1 MGQKLKRDFKERQRA
16 RIEKETLKSNSSIE
30 PEENKL
36 KHNDDYRGKIVHDK
50 DRFQDKVHEK
60 VSKRSAET
68 ELNGKTS
75 KRNARYRASDKDSVA
90 SVAETEGVSQKEIGK
105 ADYITEVKDGK
116 IYDPLGKD
124 LDNDGII
131 DRYDN
136 DFRDSD
142 YFESTYDVDDNLHKK
157 DEFFG
162 SPSKSHEAKKRKY
175 KRKNYT
181 ENLYTRKKEDVSKE
195 NKPED
200 KKTGKDAAS
209 EKVHSSLS
217 KEQRKKLKKD
227 IVKVSALSGLA
238 KGSETVRDY
247 LSHGS
252 DENQGVEAGEKTAD
266 TSSKLIHGIKN
277 YSDKKRAKKG
287 YDLTNKDYKI
297 RKRKSKLEFRD
308 AKEELKK
315 TQEYQKANNFK
326 RFQKRKQMKDSIKRQ
341 NKSRLRDRI
350 KEGLIGS
357 LKSSKEVILRKAKG
371 LMIIF
376 IGLIILGTFF
386 INFAGTGM
394 TGFMN
399 STSSV
404 LTTSY
409 LSKPNVLN
417 EINQNFS
424 AMESELQNEVDHVK
438 ENYPGYD
445 EYILNN
451 TEYIGHNVHELLS
464 YITSRCGEVKNV
476 SEVSS
481 VLNELFKSMYD
492 LEYKEEVEIRYRTV
506 TETYTDED
514 GNEYTESHEEPY
526 EYKKLIVTLHKR
538 EMDSIIREV
547 FANYPD
553 NLKHYEA
560 LFLAQGNMGEA
571 FGNSDLIASNGGIG
585 GGKEY
590 EASTEVQKKI
600 VNAAYITPSPGA
612 GWCAMWVSQVYQ
624 NAGLGYIGGNACDMY
639 RNYTFTSDKSKLKV
653 GMLVAVE
660 SSSSGSTAGLTYGH
674 VGIYIGDGKVIDNIG
689 RIRVTTLD
697 DWIASFCQHHPVGF
711 GFPPNVNR

>member
-1 MGQKLKRDFKERQRA
+1 MQ
-16 RIEKETLKSNSSIE
+16 SNGSIE

-75 KRNARYRASDKDSVA
+75 KRNARYRSP
-90 SVAETEGVSQKEIGK
+90 ETGSVSQEEIGK
-105 ADYITEVKDGK
+105 ADYDTEVKDGK

-142 YFESTYDVDDNLHKK
+142 YFESTYDVEDNLHHKAEDTKGFSTSQKAQKK
-157 DEFFG
+157 N
-162 SPSKSHEAKKRKY
+162 Y
-175 KRKNYT
+175 KRKIIPISSIPEKRT
-181 ENLYTRKKEDVSKE
+181 KKPKRKRLTIKSGKEAILDRE
-195 NKPED
+195 
-200 KKTGKDAAS
+200 KKNR
-209 EKVHSSLS
+209 LS
-217 KEQRKKLKKD
+217 KEQERTFRDKAS
-227 IVKVSALSGLA
+227 KVSALSGLA

-252 DENQGVEAGEKTAD
+252 DENQGVEAGEKQPTQAQNLFMALR
-266 TSSKLIHGIKN
+266 TIQIRKEQ
-277 YSDKKRAKKG
+277 KG

-464 YITSRCGEVKNV
+464 YITSR
-476 SEVSS
+476 S
-481 VLNELFKSMYD
+481 
-492 LEYKEEVEIRYRTV
+492 KECIR
-506 TETYTDED
+506 
-514 GNEYTESHEEPY
+514 
-526 EYKKLIVTLHKR
+526 
-538 EMDSIIREV
+538 
-547 FANYPD
+547 
-553 NLKHYEA
+553 
-560 LFLAQGNMGEA
+560 
-571 FGNSDLIASNGGIG
+571 
-585 GGKEY
+585 
-590 EASTEVQKKI
+590 
-600 VNAAYITPSPGA
+600 
-612 GWCAMWVSQVYQ
+612 
-624 NAGLGYIGGNACDMY
+624 
-639 RNYTFTSDKSKLKV
+639 SKLCIK
-653 GMLVAVE
+653 
-660 SSSSGSTAGLTYGH
+660 
-674 VGIYIGDGKVIDNIG
+674 
-689 RIRVTTLD
+689 
-697 DWIASFCQHHPVGF
+697 
-711 GFPPNVNR
+711 

>member
-1 MGQKLKRDFKERQRA
+1 MGKKLKKDFKERQRA
-16 RIEKETLKSNSSIE
+16 RIEKERLQSNSSIE

-36 KHNDDYRGKIVHDK
+36 KHNDDYRGKIVHEK

-142 YFESTYDVDDNLHKK
+142 YFESTYDVEDNLHRKAEDTK
-157 DEFFG
+157 GF
-162 SPSKSHEAKKRKY
+162 SKSQKAQKKKY
-175 KRKNYT
+175 KRKNYSDK
-181 ENLYTRKKEDVSKE
+181 LYTRKKDKESKE
-195 NKPED
+195 EKADNKKSGKEAILD
-200 KKTGKDAAS
+200 REKKNR
-209 EKVHSSLS
+209 LS
-217 KEQRKKLKKD
+217 KEQERTFRDKAS
-227 IVKVSALSGLA
+227 KVSALSGLA

-464 YITSRCGEVKNV
+464 YITSRCGG
-476 SEVSS
+476 S
-481 VLNELFKSMYD
+481 
-492 LEYKEEVEIRYRTV
+492 KECIR
-506 TETYTDED
+506 
-514 GNEYTESHEEPY
+514 
-526 EYKKLIVTLHKR
+526 
-538 EMDSIIREV
+538 
-547 FANYPD
+547 
-553 NLKHYEA
+553 
-560 LFLAQGNMGEA
+560 
-571 FGNSDLIASNGGIG
+571 
-585 GGKEY
+585 
-590 EASTEVQKKI
+590 
-600 VNAAYITPSPGA
+600 
-612 GWCAMWVSQVYQ
+612 
-624 NAGLGYIGGNACDMY
+624 
-639 RNYTFTSDKSKLKV
+639 SK
-653 GMLVAVE
+653 
-660 SSSSGSTAGLTYGH
+660 
-674 VGIYIGDGKVIDNIG
+674 
-689 RIRVTTLD
+689 
-697 DWIASFCQHHPVGF
+697 FCIK
-711 GFPPNVNR
+711 

>member
-90 SVAETEGVSQKEIGK
+90 SVAETEGVSQKKIGK

-142 YFESTYDVDDNLHKK
+142 YFESTYDVEDNLHRKAEDTK
-157 DEFFG
+157 GF
-162 SPSKSHEAKKRKY
+162 SKSQKAQKKKY
-175 KRKNYT
+175 KRKNYSDK
-181 ENLYTRKKEDVSKE
+181 LYTRKKDKESKE
-195 NKPED
+195 EKADNKKSGKEAILD
-200 KKTGKDAAS
+200 REKKNR
-209 EKVHSSLS
+209 LS
-217 KEQRKKLKKD
+217 KEQERTFRDKAS
-227 IVKVSALSGLA
+227 KVSALSGLA

-445 EYILNN
+445 
-451 TEYIGHNVHELLS
+451 
-464 YITSRCGEVKNV
+464 
-476 SEVSS
+476 
-481 VLNELFKSMYD
+481 
-492 LEYKEEVEIRYRTV
+492 
-506 TETYTDED
+506 
-514 GNEYTESHEEPY
+514 
-526 EYKKLIVTLHKR
+526 
-538 EMDSIIREV
+538 
-547 FANYPD
+547 
-553 NLKHYEA
+553 
-560 LFLAQGNMGEA
+560 
-571 FGNSDLIASNGGIG
+571 
-585 GGKEY
+585 
-590 EASTEVQKKI
+590 
-600 VNAAYITPSPGA
+600 
-612 GWCAMWVSQVYQ
+612 
-624 NAGLGYIGGNACDMY
+624 
-639 RNYTFTSDKSKLKV
+639 
-653 GMLVAVE
+653 
-660 SSSSGSTAGLTYGH
+660 
-674 VGIYIGDGKVIDNIG
+674 
-689 RIRVTTLD
+689 
-697 DWIASFCQHHPVGF
+697 
-711 GFPPNVNR
+711 

>member
-1 MGQKLKRDFKERQRA
+1 MGKKLKKDFKERQRA
-16 RIEKETLKSNSSIE
+16 RIEKERLQSNSSIE
-30 PEENKL
+30 PEESKL

-60 VSKRSAET
+60 
-68 ELNGKTS
+68 TS
-75 KRNARYRASDKDSVA
+75 KMSSDSEPIGGNSKKNERYRSS
-90 SVAETEGVSQKEIGK
+90 ETGSVSQEEIGK
-105 ADYITEVKDGK
+105 AYYGTEVKDGTT
-116 IYDPLGKD
+116 YDPLGKD

-142 YFESTYDVDDNLHKK
+142 YFESTYDVEDNFHHKAEDTK
-157 DEFFG
+157 DL
-162 SPSKSHEAKKRKY
+162 SKSQKVQKKNY
-175 KRKNYT
+175 KRKNYSDK
-181 ENLYTRKKEDVSKE
+181 LYTRKKDNEAKE
-195 NKPED
+195 
-200 KKTGKDAAS
+200 
-209 EKVHSSLS
+209 EKVDNKKSGKEAILDREKKNRLS
-217 KEQRKKLKKD
+217 KEQETIFKNKAS
-227 IVKVSALSGLA
+227 KVSALSGLA

-277 YSDKKRAKKG
+277 YSDKKRTKKG

-315 TQEYQKANNFK
+315 TKEYQKANNFK

-399 STSSV
+399 STSTV

-409 LSKPNVLN
+409 LSKPNVLS
-417 EINQNFS
+417 EINENFS
-424 AMESELQNEVDHVK
+424 GMEKELQNEVDNVK

-451 TEYIGHNVHELLS
+451 TEYGV
-464 YITSRCGEVKNV
+464 V
-476 SEVSS
+476 
-481 VLNELFKSMYD
+481 
-492 LEYKEEVEIRYRTV
+492 
-506 TETYTDED
+506 
-514 GNEYTESHEEPY
+514 
-526 EYKKLIVTLHKR
+526 
-538 EMDSIIREV
+538 
-547 FANYPD
+547 
-553 NLKHYEA
+553 
-560 LFLAQGNMGEA
+560 
-571 FGNSDLIASNGGIG
+571 
-585 GGKEY
+585 
-590 EASTEVQKKI
+590 
-600 VNAAYITPSPGA
+600 
-612 GWCAMWVSQVYQ
+612 
-624 NAGLGYIGGNACDMY
+624 
-639 RNYTFTSDKSKLKV
+639 
-653 GMLVAVE
+653 
-660 SSSSGSTAGLTYGH
+660 
-674 VGIYIGDGKVIDNIG
+674 
-689 RIRVTTLD
+689 
-697 DWIASFCQHHPVGF
+697 
-711 GFPPNVNR
+711 

>member
-1 MGQKLKRDFKERQRA
+1 MGKKLKKDFRERHKASLEREM
-16 RIEKETLKSNSSIE
+16 IHSETFTTS
-30 PEENKL
+30 EESKL
-36 KHNDDYRGKIVHDK
+36 KNNDDYRGKIVHDK
-50 DRFQDKVHEK
+50 DRFQDKVHKKINK
-60 VSKRSAET
+60 VSSDNEKAY
-68 ELNGKTS
+68 GTS
-75 KRNARYRASDKDSVA
+75 KRNARYRAFDKDSVA
-90 SVAETEGVSQKEIGK
+90 AVSETGRS
-105 ADYITEVKDGK
+105 DYITEVKDGK

-157 DEFFG
+157 DEFIG
-162 SPSKSHEAKKRKY
+162 SSPKSYEAKKRKY

-181 ENLYTRKKEDVSKE
+181 ESLYTRKKEDVSKE
-195 NKPED
+195 NKSEG

-209 EKVHSSLS
+209 EKVYSSLS

-227 IVKVSALSGLA
+227 MVKVSALSGLA
-238 KGSETVRDY
+238 KGSETIRDY

-252 DENQGVEAGEKTAD
+252 DENKGVEAGEKTAD
-266 TSSKLIHGIKN
+266 ASSKLIHGIKK
-277 YSDKKRAKKG
+277 YSDKKKAKKG

-315 TQEYQKANNFK
+315 TNEYKRVNAYK
-326 RFQKRKQMKDSIKRQ
+326 RFQKKNQVKAAIRRE

-350 KEGLIGS
+350 KENLIGS
-357 LKSSKEVILRKAKG
+357 LKSSKRFIVRKAKG

-409 LSKPNVLN
+409 LSKPNVLS
-417 EINQNFS
+417 EINENFS
-424 AMESELQNEVDHVK
+424 GMEKELQSEVDNVE

-526 EYKKLIVTLHKR
+526 EYKKLIVTLHKK
-538 EMDSIIREV
+538 EMDSIIRKV

-624 NAGLGYIGGNACDMY
+624 NAGLGLDILAEMPVICIETIPLHQTNQNSRWECLL
-639 RNYTFTSDKSKLKV
+639 RLKV
-653 GMLVAVE
+653 VAAEVQQD
-660 SSSSGSTAGLTYGH
+660 SPM
-674 VGIYIGDGKVIDNIG
+674 VM
-689 RIRVTTLD
+689 
-697 DWIASFCQHHPVGF
+697 
-711 GFPPNVNR
+711 

>member
-1 MGQKLKRDFKERQRA
+1 MEKKLKKDFRERHKASLER
-16 RIEKETLKSNSSIE
+16 EMLKAEASSV
-30 PEENKL
+30 PEESKL

-50 DRFQDKVHEK
+50 ERFQDKLHEK
-60 VSKRSAET
+60 ISKVSSDNEKME
-68 ELNGKTS
+68 GTS
-75 KRNARYRASDKDSVA
+75 KRNAKHRASDKGSVNQIN
-90 SVAETEGVSQKEIGK
+90 ETGK
-105 ADYITEVKDGK
+105 TDYDTEVKNGK
-116 IYDPLGKD
+116 IYDPLGQD

-142 YFESTYDVDDNLHKK
+142 YFESTYDVEDNLPQKEK
-157 DEFFG
+157 SLEN
-162 SPSKSHEAKKRKY
+162 PSKNHKAQKSKY
-175 KRKNYT
+175 KRKNYS
-181 ENLYTRKKEDVSKE
+181 ESLYTRKKDDVPKE
-195 NKPED
+195 NKSEG
-200 KKTGKDAAS
+200 KRTGKDTLS
-209 EKVHSSLS
+209 EKENISLS
-217 KEQRKKLKKD
+217 KDQKKKVKKD
-227 IVKVSALSGLA
+227 MVKVSALSGLA

-252 DENQGVEAGEKTAD
+252 DENKGVEAGEKTAD
-266 TSSKLIHGIKN
+266 ASSKLIHGIKR

-287 YDLTNKDYKI
+287 YELTKKDYKI

-315 TQEYQKANNFK
+315 TDEYKRASIYK
-326 RFQKRKQMKDSIKRQ
+326 RFQKKNQVKAAISRE

-350 KEGLIGS
+350 KEGLIGT
-357 LKSSKEVILRKAKG
+357 LKSSKDMIIRKAKG
-371 LMIIF
+371 LMLIF
-376 IGLIILGTFF
+376 IGIIILGTFV

-409 LSKPNVLN
+409 LSKPNVLS
-417 EINQNFS
+417 EINQKFS
-424 AMESELQNEVDHVK
+424 AMESELQSEVDHVE

-464 YITSRCGEVKNV
+464 YITSRCGEVESV
-476 SEVSS
+476 SEVETI
-481 VLNELFKSMYD
+481 LKELFESMYD
-492 LEYKEEVEIRYRTV
+492 LEYREEIEIRYRTV

-526 EYKKLIVTLHKR
+526 EYKKLIVTLHKK
-538 EMDSIIREV
+538 EMDSIIRKV

-571 FGNSDLIASNGGIG
+571 FGNSDLISSNGGIG

-624 NAGLGYIGGNACDMY
+624 NAGLGYIGGNANDMY
-639 RNYTFTSDKSKLKV
+639 RNYTFTSDRSKLKV

-689 RIRVTTLD
+689 YIRVTTLD
-697 DWIASFCQHHPVGF
+697 DWIATFCQHHPVGF

>member
-1 MGQKLKRDFKERQRA
+1 MGKKLKKDFKERQRA
-16 RIEKETLKSNSSIE
+16 RIEKERLQSNSSIE
-30 PEENKL
+30 PEESKL

-68 ELNGKTS
+68 KLNGKTS
-75 KRNARYRASDKDSVA
+75 KRNARYRSP
-90 SVAETEGVSQKEIGK
+90 ETGIVSQEEIGK
-105 ADYITEVKDGK
+105 ADYDTEVKDGK

-157 DEFFG
+157 DEFIG
-162 SPSKSHEAKKRKY
+162 SSSKSYEAKKRKY

-181 ENLYTRKKEDVSKE
+181 ESLYTRKKEDVSKE
-195 NKPED
+195 NKTEG
-200 KKTGKDAAS
+200 KKAGTDAVS
-209 EKVHSSLS
+209 EKVHSRLS
-217 KEQRKKLKKD
+217 KEQKKKLKKD
-227 IVKVSALSGLA
+227 MVKVSALSGLA

-266 TSSKLIHGIKN
+266 ASSKLIHGIKN
-277 YSDKKRAKKG
+277 YSDKKKAKKG

-326 RFQKRKQMKDSIKRQ
+326 RFQKRKQMKYSIKRQ

-399 STSSV
+399 STSSI

-417 EINQNFS
+417 EINQSFS

-438 ENYPGYD
+438 NNYPGYD

-464 YITSRCGEVKNV
+464 YITSRCGEVKSV
-476 SEVSS
+476 SEVESI
-481 VLNELFKSMYD
+481 LKELFESMYD
-492 LEYKEEVEIRYRTV
+492 LEYREEVEIRYRTV

-526 EYKKLIVTLHKR
+526 EYKKLIVTLHKK
-538 EMDSIIREV
+538 EMDSIIRKI

-571 FGNSDLIASNGGIG
+571 FGNSDLISANGGVG
-585 GGKEY
+585 GGVEY

-639 RNYTFTSDKSKLKV
+639 RNYTFTSDRSKLKV